1 MTPFFYP
8 LSRSSVAFAPRAL
21 STVAEHR
28 TRTRRH
34 LRELPPP
41 LKLTDTAAARIKEL
55 LTNKPDA
62 IGIRLG
68 VKTRGCNGLSYTMNY
83 ADKKDDMEEE
93 VCKNGD
99 HRVRVF
105 VETKALFHVV
115 GTTMDFQ
122 VTPVS
127 SEFVFE
133 NPNAKGSC
141 GCGESFN
148 V

>member
-1 MTPFFYP
+1 MTP
-8 LSRSSVAFAPRAL
+8 LLVMRTRNSLALRRL
-21 STVAEHR
+21 STVVDETISRA
-28 TRTRRH
+28 RRH

-41 LKLTDTAAARIKEL
+41 LNMTDAAASRIREL
-55 LTNKPDA
+55 LANKPDA

-68 VKTRGCNGLSYTMNY
+68 VRARGCNGLSYTMNY
-83 ADKKDDMEEE
+83 ADKKENMEEE
-93 VCKNGD
+93 VIKNG
-99 HRVRVF
+99 VRVF
-105 VETKALFHVV
+105 VEPKALFHVV

-127 SEFVFE
+127 SEFTFE
-133 NPNAKGSC
+133 NPNAKSSC